1 MISKKIVIFTPTYN
15 RKHTLERCYQSIIQQ
30 DYPGVVWLVIDD
42 GSTDNTEQLVTE
54 FIKEGK
60 LEIQYIYQTNG
71 GKQSAWNKAVQLCQK
86 YDLFICVDSDDILY
100 ENALTK
106 VSKYFFL
113 VDEDDVIGLRC
124 LAIRNTTKKADSK
137 FMNNKIHKDYW
148 FMEIMSNQIGERVD
162 IFKPQ
167 KLLDYLFP
175 VNDCIKFIPESWMY
189 ANISK
194 KYKFVYVPEPVTLFY
209 DDHDHLR
216 LSKSSLKTNA
226 KGQNIARKAVLKNV
240 PVKVWFKNPISAL
253 KNSARY
259 FQTLYYLAVEKY
271 ENKH

>member
-1 MISKKIVIFTPTYN
+1 
-15 RKHTLERCYQSIIQQ
+15 
-30 DYPGVVWLVIDD
+30 
-42 GSTDNTEQLVTE
+42 
-54 FIKEGK
+54 
-60 LEIQYIYQTNG
+60 
-71 GKQSAWNKAVQLCQK
+71 
-86 YDLFICVDSDDILY
+86 
-100 ENALTK
+100 
-106 VSKYFFL
+106 
-113 VDEDDVIGLRC
+113 
-124 LAIRNTTKKADSK
+124 
-137 FMNNKIHKDYW
+137 
-148 FMEIMSNQIGERVD
+148 MSNQIGERVD